1 MTRQRPLKPSTIA
14 AASLVILCITA
25 FAADPPTQPT
35 CDDWYDRDFFETASA
50 ERVRECLEAGAD
62 PRAPVRFAPAIFYAA
77 KTATDPGIISLLTGA
92 GANPNSRLAG
102 DALDGRP
109 GYSPLHTAAHWNPIP
124 GIVDALV
131 AVGADVNAR
140 DDEGRT
146 PLHAA
151 WSNDRAVVEALLQ
164 AGADP
169 LARDERGRVADPT
182 SCMNWNTA
190 AFWRLALT
198 GELELC
204 LQLGEDI
211 GARDGN
217 GNTPL
222 HVAAEA
228 ERPSAVTMLLQA
240 GADPNTPNNAGA
252 TPLHMSVRNERAE
265 IPTLL
270 LEAGADVN
278 AGTGGYGTPLLVAIA
293 YRGWPSL
300 NIGEAAL
307 NALLEAGAD
316 VNAADSDGNTPL
328 HASMGPERRGGTL
341 ADLPM
346 RLLALG
352 ADPNLRDRRGRSAL
366 HKAAPVE
373 GPEVV
378 RALLEAGAD
387 PHAPTGA
394 GQSPLHI
401 AAESGSPEVVDLLV
415 SAGVNPDV
423 RTGDGDTPLHLHA
436 SGRESDT
443 ALVSALV
450 RRGANLD
457 ARNDLGQTPLHVA
470 RASDNL
476 VVVRKLLELGADPEA
491 RDNAGRIADPVCYWG
506 PSGRGGNSS
515 YHLGHSP
522 PESVRGCLESGIP
535 VDGRD
540 EAGATPL
547 ARMIFAWRCCAD
559 FESVLDV
566 FLAAGADVNA
576 RDSAGRTPLHRASR
590 AFTRIPASVLPGW
603 ISGLIDAGADP
614 NARDSEG
621 STPLHVATASWGE
634 PATLVRLLAEA
645 GADLDAVNNAGQ
657 TPLQIAI
664 ERRATATAQTLLQL
678 GADPTAAPNPA
689 TCERWG
695 TGSFFA
701 FADAEAVAACI
712 AAGADAL
719 TIDGPFPHAKPLHGA
734 ASTTRDPAVISV
746 LLEAGA
752 DLGAGDDMHGPTA
765 LHYAARS
772 GTAEVVRA
780 LLQAGAD
787 PNAWEMSF
795 ATDYGWGW
803 TPLHPAA
810 GSNADPDVV
819 RALIEAGADIDAPS
833 GESYRQ
839 GNTPLHYAAENPN
852 PAVAAVLLDAGADVN
867 ARSARGRTP
876 LHMAAA
882 GASDPAVIELLVETG
897 ADVNALDAE
906 GRAPLHIAAYYNHRP
921 EITNALIAAGAD
933 INARDPDGY
942 VPSGRAAND
951 RTPLFMSVHRADGFI
966 VGQRIPTRQ
975 NLRVVEALVRAGA
988 DLEQTDGS
996 ALTAL
1001 HAAARWMPAAFPLLM
1016 RLGADPNVRDADG
1029 NTPLDYAFLN
1039 RALEGLPEVRRI
1051 REALRSG
1058 RAGQACDDWGSRDFF
1073 RSASP
1078 EEVRACLQAGADPNG
1093 PPGLHPLPPLFI
1105 AAGATPHPPV
1115 IDLLVEAGADVHARE
1130 WGGVTPLHEAAGQNT
1145 NPAIVTSLAE
1155 AGVDPNAQ
1163 DGDAVAPLHLAAMF
1177 NRNPDVVVAL
1187 MEAGAD
1193 LDVRDP
1199 LGNTPLHL
1207 TWSEYNGYIT
1217 ANGVGMMRALLR
1229 LGADGLARNDLG
1241 RIADPTHCGNWQSP
1255 IFARLAVPADFARCL
1270 EEGADVH
1277 ARNVERNT
1285 VLHHAVSA
1293 DPAVIT
1299 LLLGAGA
1306 EVNARNHEEATPLH
1320 SAVLHRNPGAVA
1332 ALLEAGADAN
1342 ASDSR
1347 GRTPLLQ
1354 AALLLRSAPE
1364 EATELALRLLA
1375 AGADPNT
1382 RRAMGLTPL
1391 SLAIDHGDAAL
1402 VDAFEEA
1409 GADPGAG
1416 SPVAEVV
1423 TVNLRDSEGWTP
1435 LHEWVESPPMI
1446 RSLLQAGADVN
1457 ARTRLGE
1464 TPLHIAAESMRNS
1477 AAITTLVEAGAE
1489 VDARTIDGRS
1499 PLHVALQAD
1508 RPAAAMRLLELGADP
1523 SARDAAGNLADPT
1536 VCEHWETAT
1545 FFAVAS
1551 VNDVASCIEA
1561 GADPRPAP
1569 GTEEGNWSR
1578 VLHLALVHARDPAV
1592 ITTLIQAGADVHA
1605 RDRFRYTP
1613 LHKAAENGTPASV
1626 RALLQAGA
1634 DPHARSRQLDWFFF
1648 QFRGGPTPL
1657 HSAAAN
1663 PDPDV
1668 AAILLEAGAD
1678 VGARG
1683 HRWGDTPLHRAA
1695 RNHNPAVARLLLEA
1709 GANVN
1714 ARYFGGITP
1723 LHVAAGLNPNPAVLA
1738 VLLEA
1743 GADPN
1748 ARGDKEDCA
1757 HEGWSGS
1764 LTPLYDAALHNQNP
1778 EIVEVLVRA
1787 GADVDGHGAYLH
1799 FDCGSPPAA
1808 HVSPLYVA
1816 VRYHGHPAI
1825 IEALVRA
1832 GADMDLADPDGR
1844 TVLHWAAIRRH
1855 ALVFPLLLRL
1865 GADPEA
1871 RDAEGKTPMDYA
1883 RENPALQP

>member
-1 MTRQRPLKPSTIA
+1 METVVVMNKVMRPFVVAITLLAPLLVAAPATAQDPPAGLWPLRPS
-14 AASLVILCITA
+14 
-25 FAADPPTQPT
+25 DPPTPPT

-62 PRAPVRFAPAIFYAA
+62 PRAPVRYAPAIFYAA
-77 KTATDPGIISLLTGA
+77 KTATDPDIISLLTGA

-124 GIVDALV
+124 SIVDALV
-131 AVGADVNAR
+131 AVGADANAR

-182 SCMNWNTA
+182 SCMNWNTE

-198 GELELC
+198 GEFELC

-211 GARDGN
+211 GARDGD

-222 HVAAEA
+222 HLAAEA
-228 ERPSAVTMLLQA
+228 ERPSAVAMLLEA

-252 TPLHMSVRNERAE
+252 VPLHMAVRNEEAE

-270 LEAGADVN
+270 LQAGADVN

-300 NIGEAAL
+300 NIGGAAL

-328 HASMGPERRGGTL
+328 LASMGPERRGGTL

-352 ADPNLRDRRGRSAL
+352 ADPNLRDGRGRSAL

-394 GQSPLHI
+394 GLSPLHI
-401 AAESGSPEVVDLLV
+401 AAESGSPGVVDLLV

-436 SGRESDT
+436 SGRESDI

-476 VVVRKLLELGADPEA
+476 VVVRKLLELGADAEA

-506 PSGRGGNSS
+506 PSGRGGSSS

-522 PESVRGCLESGIP
+522 AESVRGCLESGIP

-540 EAGATPL
+540 EEGATPL

-566 FLAAGADVNA
+566 FVAAGADVNA
-576 RDSAGRTPLHRASR
+576 QDSSGRTPLHRASR
-590 AFTRIPASVLPGW
+590 AFSRIPASLLPGW
-603 ISGLIDAGADP
+603 ISGLLDAGADP
-614 NARDSEG
+614 NARDSQG
-621 STPLHVATASWGE
+621 ATPLHVAAASWGE

-645 GADLDAVNNAGQ
+645 GADLDAVNNAGR
-657 TPLQIAI
+657 TALQIAI

-678 GADPTAAPNPA
+678 GADPTAAPDPA
-689 TCERWG
+689 ACERWG

-701 FADAEAVAACI
+701 FADAEGVAACI
-712 AAGADAL
+712 AAGADTQTL
-719 TIDGPFPHAKPLHGA
+719 GGPFPHAKPLHGA
-734 ASTTRDPAVISV
+734 AATTRDPAVISV

-765 LHYAARS
+765 LHSAARS
-772 GTAEVVRA
+772 GNVEVVRA

-787 PNAWEMSF
+787 PNAWQMSF

-803 TPLHPAA
+803 TPLHLAA

-839 GNTPLHYAAENPN
+839 GNSPLHYAAENPN
-852 PAVAAVLLDAGADVN
+852 PAVATVLLDAGADVN

-882 GASDPAVIELLVETG
+882 GASDPAVIELLVEAG
-897 ADVNALDAE
+897 ADVNALDAA
-906 GRAPLHIAAYYNHRP
+906 GRAPLHTAAYHNHRP
-921 EITNALIAAGAD
+921 EITNALITAGAD

-951 RTPLFMSVHRADGFI
+951 RTPLFMSVHRADGVI

-988 DLEQTDGS
+988 DLEQPDGS
-996 ALTAL
+996 GLTAL
-1001 HAAARWMPAAFPLLM
+1001 HAAARWMPAAFPLLI
-1016 RLGADPNVRDADG
+1016 RLGADPNVRDAEG

-1039 RALEGLPEVRRI
+1039 RALEGLPEVRRM
-1051 REALRSG
+1051 REALRTG

-1145 NPAIVTSLAE
+1145 NPAIVTLLVE
-1155 AGVDPNAQ
+1155 AGVNPNAQ
-1163 DGDAVAPLHLAAMF
+1163 DGDAVAPLHLAAMY

-1193 LDVRDP
+1193 LDVRGP

-1217 ANGVGMMRALLR
+1217 ANGVGMMRKLLQ

-1293 DPAVIT
+1293 GPAVIT

-1306 EVNARNHEEATPLH
+1306 EVNARNHADATPLH

-1332 ALLEAGADAN
+1332 ALLEAGADVN

-1347 GRTPLLQ
+1347 GRTPL
-1354 AALLLRSAPE
+1354 
-1364 EATELALRLLA
+1364 
-1375 AGADPNT
+1375 
-1382 RRAMGLTPL
+1382 
-1391 SLAIDHGDAAL
+1391 SLAIDHGRAAL
-1402 VDAFEEA
+1402 VRALEEA
-1409 GADPGAG
+1409 GADPGVG
-1416 SPVAEVV
+1416 SPVAEVA
-1423 TVNLRDSEGWTP
+1423 TVNSRDSEGRTP

-1457 ARTRLGE
+1457 VRTGLGE
-1464 TPLHIAAESMRNS
+1464 TPLHMAAGRVRNS

-1489 VDARTIDGRS
+1489 VDARTTDGRT

-1508 RPAAAMRLLELGADP
+1508 RPAAAMRLLEFGADP
-1523 SARDAAGNLADPT
+1523 SARDAAGQLADPT
-1536 VCEHWETAT
+1536 ACEHWETAT
-1545 FFAVAS
+1545 FFAVAG
-1551 VNDVASCIEA
+1551 VDDVAGCIEA

-1569 GTEEGNWSR
+1569 GTEDGNWSR
-1578 VLHLALVHARDPAV
+1578 VLHLALVHAWDPAV

-1613 LHKAAENGTPASV
+1613 LHRAAENGTPASV

-1634 DPHARSRQLDWFFF
+1634 DPHARRRRFGGEIGVGLSS
-1648 QFRGGPTPL
+1648 RGGPTPL
-1657 HSAAAN
+1657 HGAAAN

-1678 VGARG
+1678 VSARG
-1683 HRWGDTPLHRAA
+1683 HRWGDTPLHQAA
-1695 RNHNPAVARLLLEA
+1695 RNHNPEVARLLLEA
-1709 GANVN
+1709 GANAN

-1723 LHVAAGLNPNPAVLA
+1723 LHVAAGLNPNPVVLV

-1778 EIVEVLVRA
+1778 EIVEVLARA

-1799 FDCGSPPAA
+1799 FDCGSSPAT

-1832 GADMDLADPDGR
+1832 GADMELTDPDGR
-1844 TVLHWAAIRRH
+1844 TVLHWAAITRH

-1865 GADPEA
+1865 GADPET